1 MADTDRSPDAR
12 HHVVI
17 IGSGFGGLFA
27 AKALRRADVDVTV
40 VSKTAYHLFQPLL
53 YQVATGILSEGEVA
67 PATREILRRQRNTTV
82 LLGEVTTVD
91 LDARTLTFT
100 TPALTKTIGYDSL
113 IVTAGAGQSYF
124 GNEEFAAY
132 APGMKSID
140 DALELRARIF
150 GAFEIAELQD
160 DPARAAEWTT
170 FVLVG
175 AGATGVE
182 MAGQIAELA
191 RGTLRRDYRRID
203 PTKARVIVV
212 DPQPAVLPG
221 FHEKL
226 QRAAA
231 RRLTRM
237 GVELQ
242 LGAKVVGMDAG
253 GVEVED
259 ADGTRRRIPSWCKVW
274 AAGIAASPLGRE
286 LAAQAGAETD
296 RAGRVKVN
304 PDLTLPGHPEV
315 FLVGDLVTLDHLPG
329 VAQVA
334 MQGGT
339 YAAKT
344 VVRRLK
350 GQDTSKPFHYFD
362 KGSLAT
368 VSRFHA
374 VADIKGL
381 RLSGF
386 LAWLVWLGVHIF
398 YLIGFKNRVTT
409 LFHWAITFVSRGRS
423 ERTATEQQAFARE
436 AMRELAARDGGRWGP
451 GGPAVGRAG
460 GGPGSAAADPGA
472 RPAARPA
479 SGS

>member
-1 MADTDRSPDAR
+1 MADTDRSPGAR
-12 HHVVI
+12 HRVVI

-27 AKALRRADVDVTV
+27 AKALKRAEVDVTI

-67 PATREILRRQRNTTV
+67 PASREILRRQRNATV

-91 LDARTLTFT
+91 LAARTVTFT
-100 TPALTKTIGYDSL
+100 TRALTKTIGYDSL
-113 IVTAGAGQSYF
+113 VVTAGAGQSYF
-124 GNEEFAAY
+124 GNEAFAEF

-150 GAFEIAELQD
+150 GSFEIAELQD
-160 DPARAAEWTT
+160 DPAAAEQWMT
-170 FVLVG
+170 FVVVG

-203 PTKARVIVV
+203 PTQARVIVV
-212 DPQPAVLPG
+212 DAQPVVLPG
-221 FHEKL
+221 FAEKL
-226 QRAAA
+226 QEAAA
-231 RRLTRM
+231 RQLRRL

-242 LGAKVVGMDAG
+242 LGTKVVGMDAD

-259 ADGTRRRIPSWCKVW
+259 QDGARRRIPSWCKVW
-274 AAGIAASPLGRE
+274 AAGVAATPLGRQ
-286 LAAQAGAETD
+286 LAEQAGAQVD
-296 RAGRVKVN
+296 RAGRVEVN

-315 FLVGDLVTLDHLPG
+315 LLVGDMIALDHLPG

-339 YAAKT
+339 YAART

-350 GQDTSKPFHYFD
+350 GQDTSKPFHYRD

-368 VSRFHA
+368 VSRFYA
-374 VADIKGL
+374 VADIKGFKL
-381 RLSGF
+381 AGF
-386 LAWLVWLGVHIF
+386 VAWLIWLAVHIF

-409 LFHWAITFVSRGRS
+409 LFHWAITFASRGRS
-423 ERTATEQQAFARE
+423 ERTATEQQVFARR
-436 AMRELAARDGGRWGP
+436 ALLELAARDGGR
-451 GGPAVGRAG
+451 AG
-460 GGPGSAAADPGA
+460 SGAPGSAAADSGA
-472 RPAARPA
+472 QPAARPA
-479 SGS
+479 GGS

>member
-1 MADTDRSPDAR
+1 MADTDRSPEAR
-12 HHVVI
+12 HRVVI

-67 PATREILRRQRNTTV
+67 PATREVLRRQRNTTV
-82 LLGEVTTVD
+82 LLGEVTAVD
-91 LDARTLTFT
+91 LAARTVTFT

-124 GNEEFAAY
+124 GNEAFAAY

-160 DPARAAEWTT
+160 DPASAAEWMT
-170 FVLVG
+170 FAVVG

-203 PTKARVIVV
+203 PTKARVIVI
-212 DPQPAVLPG
+212 DAQPAVLPG
-221 FHEKL
+221 FAEKL

-237 GVELQ
+237 GVELR
-242 LGAKVVGMDAG
+242 LGVKVVGMDAG
-253 GVEVED
+253 SVEVEE
-259 ADGTRRRIPSWCKVW
+259 ADGTRHRIPTWCKVW
-274 AAGIAASPLGRE
+274 AAGVAASPLGRQ
-286 LAAQAGAETD
+286 LAEQAGAETD
-296 RAGRVKVN
+296 RAGRVKIN

-339 YAAKT
+339 YAART

-381 RLSGF
+381 KLTGF
-386 LAWLVWLGVHIF
+386 LAWVVWLAVHIF

-423 ERTATEQQAFARE
+423 ERTATEQQAFARG
-436 AMRELAARDGGRWGP
+436 AMQELAARDGGRRGP
-451 GGPAVGRAG
+451 GS
-460 GGPGSAAADPGA
+460 PGSAAADTGA
-472 RPAARPA
+472 QPAARPT
-479 SGS
+479 SGT